1 LVISDIFHKSVCF
14 INQLVNVALVPGEL
28 VEVFRQLSDIDHP
41 GVVLIILP
49 LEVFVVIQKLIVGG
63 PTLLFV
69 VLIVLLVLRGDLS
82 QHSELL

>member
-1 LVISDIFHKSVCF
+1 
-14 INQLVNVALVPGEL
+14 VALVPGEL

>member
-1 LVISDIFHKSVCF
+1 M
-14 INQLVNVALVPGEL
+14 ALVPGEL

>member
-1 LVISDIFHKSVCF
+1 
-14 INQLVNVALVPGEL
+14 VALVPCEL